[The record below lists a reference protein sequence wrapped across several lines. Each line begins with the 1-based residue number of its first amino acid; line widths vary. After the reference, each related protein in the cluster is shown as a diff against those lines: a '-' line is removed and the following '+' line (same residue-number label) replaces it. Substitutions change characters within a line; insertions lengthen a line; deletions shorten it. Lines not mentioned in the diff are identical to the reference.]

1 MTAEAELTA
10 ETLLFDMDGT
20 LVDSTPVVERTWRR
34 FARRLGLD
42 AEEIL
47 ATAHGRRTGETVAR
61 FVPEGMDAEAETA
74 RLVAE
79 EIADTEGIVAV
90 PGALELLASLPK
102 DRWAVV
108 TSASREL
115 AVRRMRAAG
124 LPLPRLLVS
133 ADDVTRGKPDPEG
146 YLTAARRMRVRP
158 GATIVFE
165 DAEAGLLAAA
175 ASGAT
180 PVVVGGHTGP
190 STGGL
195 IRVGDLREVSAT
207 VTPHGI
213 LRVGFALT
221 GATA

>member
-1 MTAEAELTA
+1 MTAGAELTSEA
-10 ETLLFDMDGT
+10 LLFDMDGT

-34 FARRLGLD
+34 FARRLDLD

-47 ATAHGRRTGETVAR
+47 RTAHGRRTGETVAR
-61 FVPEGMDAEAETA
+61 FVPEGVDAGAETA

-90 PGALELLASLPK
+90 PGALELLTSLPK
-102 DRWAVV
+102 DRWAIV

-115 AVRRMRAAG
+115 AVRRMHAAG
-124 LPLPRLLVS
+124 LPLPRILVS

-146 YLTAARRMRVRP
+146 YLTAARRLRVRP
-158 GATIVFE
+158 AAAIVFE

-175 ASGAT
+175 ASAAT
-180 PVVVGGHTGP
+180 PVVVGGHVSPATR
-190 STGGL
+190 GL
-195 IRVGDLREVSAT
+195 IRVGDLRQVSAAA
-207 VTPHGI
+207 TPRGI